1 MREQSVGGV
10 WLGAEYLPFENCI
23 WTAGTRQAG
32 AGEGARGEGAR
43 TPGIGAAGTPPESGG
58 GALSGRLRKGKQ
70 AALASDGDTPFRRAE
85 YTTDEHGRTV
95 AVHGPTTAAATSEG
109 GGEVWPLLQRLG
121 CEGEPIVAL
130 DEALAAFLRAGLS
143 PEEA

>member
-1 MREQSVGGV
+1 MPEAPAWQTRDGVREQSVGGV

-43 TPGIGAAGTPPESGG
+43 TPGIVLCPGTPPDSGG

-70 AALASDGDTPFRRAE
+70 AVLASDGDTPFRRAE

-95 AVHGPTTAAATSEG
+95 AVHGPCGAP
-109 GGEVWPLLQRLG
+109 W
-121 CEGEPIVAL
+121 EP
-130 DEALAAFLRAGLS
+130 
-143 PEEA
+143 

>member
-23 WTAGTRQAG
+23 WTAGT
-32 AGEGARGEGAR
+32 
-43 TPGIGAAGTPPESGG
+43 PPDSGG

-70 AALASDGDTPFRRAE
+70 AVLASDGDTPFRRAE

>member
-23 WTAGTRQAG
+23 WTAGT
-32 AGEGARGEGAR
+32 
-43 TPGIGAAGTPPESGG
+43 PPDSG

-70 AALASDGDTPFRRAE
+70 AVLASDGDTPFRRAE

-130 DEALAAFLRAGLS
+130 DEALAVFLRAGLS